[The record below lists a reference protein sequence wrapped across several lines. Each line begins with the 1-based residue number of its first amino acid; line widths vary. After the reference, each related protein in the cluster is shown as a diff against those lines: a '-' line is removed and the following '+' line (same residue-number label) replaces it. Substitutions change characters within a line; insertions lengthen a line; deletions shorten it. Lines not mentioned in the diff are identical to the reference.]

1 MTKKVY
7 VVHCIDTEG
16 PLYESIEATFSRLKE
31 IFGVD
36 LEPTVSNLKKI
47 QNQEIDLGGKEYLVA
62 DAFSEKRISTL
73 GDWTQIDEVLDVIM
87 DDEFR
92 KRIPD
97 SNGNGWVFNWFC
109 LDHVGF
115 KGKNPRRRD
124 AGYGNVYG
132 HYLFKLK
139 DNNSLNKDLLQFHYH
154 PLPFNGHFNYCG
166 TAYINSGNIFEIL
179 AHRVI
184 DNEMFP
190 SAYRAGMEAER
201 PDSHWF
207 LEQWIPFDY
216 SNDSYI
222 KANDDRQPDL
232 RDGRYGDWR
241 HASMKWKPY
250 HPSHDDYQI
259 EGNCHRM
266 LTRCISL
273 DSRVAKLELDDVR
286 DAFKQAK
293 DGEDAIIAFAN
304 HDFRDMRDE
313 VNRAMDLIAQVSKEY
328 PDVEYVY
335 SDAISAF
342 QQRENIPFIKA
353 SFNIEPEIDL
363 KNDTAFLKI
372 HVSEKLFGSQPF
384 FVFKTREGRYLWDNL
399 DYGEDKKSWSYVFD
413 DKTINW
419 SNVETVALAMN
430 HYDGLTEIVKYE
442 TKEGIIKHLTKMGHK
457 TISSAVENLSK

>member
-1 MTKKVY
+1 MDKKVY

-16 PLYESIEATFSRLKE
+16 PLFESTEATFERLKE
-31 IFGVD
+31 IFGFD
-36 LEPTVSNLKKI
+36 IEPSKENILKI
-47 QNQEIDLGGKEYLVA
+47 QNQEIDFNGKEGLIA
-62 DAFSEKRISTL
+62 DAFANKRISTL
-73 GDWTQIDEVLDVIM
+73 GTWNEIDDVLDIIM
-87 DDEFR
+87 DDKFR

-124 AGYGNVYG
+124 AGYGNIYE
-132 HYLFKLK
+132 HYYSVLK
-139 DNNSLNKDLLQFHYH
+139 ANNSLDKDLLQFHYH

-166 TAYINSGNIFEIL
+166 TAYVNSNNIFEIL
-179 AHRVI
+179 AHRII

-190 SAYRAGMEAER
+190 ASYRAGMEAER

-222 KANDDRQPDL
+222 KANEDRQPDL

-250 HPSHDDYQI
+250 HPSHDDYQS

-273 DSRVAKLELDDVR
+273 DSRVAKLELEDVR
-286 DAFKQAK
+286 DAFKQAM

-313 VNRAMDLIAQVSKEY
+313 VNRAMDLIGTVSKEY
-328 PDVEYVY
+328 PEVKFEY

-342 QQRENIPFIKA
+342 VRTEK
-353 SFNIEPEIDL
+353 IEPKEIDL
-363 KNDTAFLKI
+363 IMTKEVNNLTDTCVIRIKSNDI
-372 HVSEKLFGSQPF
+372 LFGTQPF
-384 FVFKTREGRYLWDNL
+384 FCFKTKEGNYYWDNL
-399 DYGEDKKSWSYVFD
+399 DYGEKKGTWSYVFD
-413 DKTINW
+413 DKTLNW
-419 SNVETVALAMN
+419 SNIDIIGLASN
-430 HYDGLTEIVKYE
+430 HYDGMTEIVKMDNKNNTMKII
-442 TKEGIIKHLTKMGHK
+442 TKFGHRTIRSKLTNIK
-457 TISSAVENLSK
+457 